1 MKKCEYGSSK
11 AATSRVLQKK
21 VLLKIP
27 QNSQKNTC
35 GKHFL
40 KKLRHRCSSKDFV
53 KFLRKH
59 FVRETGFGSLPA
71 RDYF

>member
-11 AATSRVLQKK
+11 AANSGVYKK
-21 VLLKIP
+21 EVLLKIP
-27 QNSQKNTC
+27 QNSRENTC
-35 GKHFL
+35 GEHFL
-40 KKLRHRCSSKDFV
+40 KKLGHRCSSKDFV